1 MRRFDPLL
9 RSAIGALLLGIAP
22 IGAVHAQADGADE
35 SDQAAV
41 KVKEVEVVFPAFPTA
56 DSLLHFDAGAAS
68 GNRFFIDQYSINV
81 GNDRIIRYVLVVRS
95 PSGVD
100 NVSFEGMRCETLER
114 RLYATGR
121 ADRTW
126 SRSRNDKWMEINTST
141 LSLPHMALARLYL
154 CDHGLPI
161 RSAKD
166 GIEALRR
173 GGPPGWLGY

>member
-1 MRRFDPLL
+1 MKRAFL
-9 RSAIGALLLGIAP
+9 RTVLCAAIAVSLLG
-22 IGAVHAQADGADE
+22 GLSAQADDE
-35 SDQAAV
+35 DPVAEPAV
-41 KVKEVEVVFPAFPTA
+41 KEAEVPFPAYPVPE
-56 DSLLHFDAGAAS
+56 SLLAFDAGSAS
-68 GNRFFIDQYSINV
+68 GNKFMIDQKSISI
-81 GNDRIIRYVLVVRS
+81 GEDRVVRYVLVIRS

-126 SRSRNDKWMEINTST
+126 SRSRNDKWMAISSST

-161 RSAKD
+161 RSARE
-166 GIEALRR
+166 GIEAIRR
-173 GGPPGWLGY
+173 GGPPGWLGS